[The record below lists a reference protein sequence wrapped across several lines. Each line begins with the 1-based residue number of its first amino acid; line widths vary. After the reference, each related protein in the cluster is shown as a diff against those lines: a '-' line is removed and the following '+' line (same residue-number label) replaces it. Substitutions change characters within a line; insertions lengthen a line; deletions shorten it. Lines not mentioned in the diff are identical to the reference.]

1 MHHEDALPDLIGG
14 IYETAVNPASW
25 PEVLGN
31 VASFVGGQSV
41 GLVSSYMSHQRV
53 DVHRHF
59 GCDPHYLQLY
69 HDQHL
74 TLDPLSPL
82 ASFAVGDVATFQDH
96 MPKAEFHDGRFYREW
111 LRPQG
116 MVDTA
121 SVVLEKT
128 PTSTAFFAVTR
139 GEATGPVDADTR
151 RRMEILVP
159 HVRRAVRIGKVV
171 ELGQAEISTF
181 VDMLDGLRASVLLV
195 DENGRIVH
203 ANAASRALLATGDP
217 LRDIRGRL
225 TARDAMANGALQAAF
240 AAAGDEAARVGD
252 IALPVAAFDGVRYV
266 AHVLPLT
273 SSNRRPAGVAP
284 TAVAALFVHQATVDS
299 ASLAEALARH
309 FKLTPTEIRVLLAIV
324 EIGGGPEVAEAL
336 GIAGSTVKTHL
347 SRLYQKTGTGRQAD
361 LVKLMAEFSSP
372 LIG

>member
-69 HDQHL
+69 RDRHL
-74 TLDPLSPL
+74 TFDPLSPL
-82 ASFAVGDVATFQDH
+82 PFFAVGDVATSKDY
-96 MPKAEFHDGRFYREW
+96 MPQAEFQDGRFYREW

-116 MVDTA
+116 MVDAA

-128 PTSTAFFAVTR
+128 PTSTAYFAVIR
-139 GEATGPVDADTR
+139 GEATGPVDDEMR
-151 RRMEILVP
+151 RRVQIIAP
-159 HVRRAVRIGKVV
+159 HVGRAVQIGKVL
-171 ELGQAEISTF
+171 ELRQAEVSTF
-181 VDMLDGLRASVLLV
+181 ADMLDGLRAGVLLV
-195 DENGRIVH
+195 DDNGRIVF
-203 ANAASRALLATGDP
+203 ANAASRVLLAAGDP

-240 AAAGDEAARVGD
+240 AAAGDQAGGVGD
-252 IALPVAAFDGVRYV
+252 IALPVAALDGVRYV
-266 AHVLPLT
+266 AHLLPLT
-273 SSNRRPAGVAP
+273 SSARRPAGLAP
-284 TAVAALFVHQATVDS
+284 TAVAALFVHQATADS
-299 ASLAEALARH
+299 ISLAEALARH